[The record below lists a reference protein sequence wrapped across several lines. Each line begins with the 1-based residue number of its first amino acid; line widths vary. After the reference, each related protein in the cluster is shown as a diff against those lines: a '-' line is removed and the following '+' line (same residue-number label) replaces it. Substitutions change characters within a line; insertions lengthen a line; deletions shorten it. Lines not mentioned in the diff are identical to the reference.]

1 MNKWYTM
8 GSYTAIQKIKGEKPT
23 QIGSP
28 TQVTLSKEKTRTVG
42 R

>member
-1 MNKWYTM
+1 M
-8 GSYTAIQKIKGEKPT
+8 GSYTAIQKIKGEKSI

-28 TQVTLSKEKTRTVG
+28 TQVTLSKEKIRTVG